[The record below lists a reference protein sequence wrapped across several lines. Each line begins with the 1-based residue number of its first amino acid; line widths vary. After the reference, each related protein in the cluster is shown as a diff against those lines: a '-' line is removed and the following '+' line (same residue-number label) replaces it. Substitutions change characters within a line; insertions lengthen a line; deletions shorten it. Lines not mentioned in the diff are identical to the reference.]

1 VFKAREECVSS
12 NGREQAEAAFRFI
25 DKILV
30 TIANLSLVIIVGVI
44 CWTVWTRYVLRTPVG
59 WGDDITSLTFA
70 WFIFIGMAAVHNR
83 RGHVSIDIVTSTLP
97 PKAQAFFDKL
107 GDVIV
112 AVFCGYTAYLCTQQ
126 AIVAHGMSHT
136 PVLDIPL
143 SYFFASLAI
152 GFGLMSIRSVGFLLG
167 VRPIPLHD
175 TLHQ

>member
-1 VFKAREECVSS
+1 MSS
-12 NGREQAEAAFRFI
+12 NAREQAEAAFRFI

-44 CWTVWTRYVLRTPVG
+44 CWTVWTRYVMKTAVV
-59 WGDDITSLTFA
+59 WGEDITSLTFA

-97 PKAQAFFDKL
+97 KKAQAFLDKL

-112 AVFCGYTAYLCTQQ
+112 AAFCAYTGYLCTQQ

-152 GFGLMSIRSVGFLLG
+152 GFWLMAIRSVGYLLG
-167 VRPIPLHD
+167 VRPIPLHE
-175 TLHQ
+175 TMHQ